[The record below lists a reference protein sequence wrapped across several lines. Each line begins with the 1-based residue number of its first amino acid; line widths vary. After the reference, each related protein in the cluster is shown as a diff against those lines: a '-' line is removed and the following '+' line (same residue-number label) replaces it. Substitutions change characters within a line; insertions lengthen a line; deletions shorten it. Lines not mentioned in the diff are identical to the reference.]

1 MKRAWCDMSSWCGV
15 VGAICARL
23 VNFDAARCGEVWSPA
38 RFARDCELVSNRSRP
53 KGRGRTDGTDS
64 GIAAY
69 SDRRPDL
76 GAVNSL
82 PGGSASTAR
91 FERGLRV
98 ETLVAAQAGHDSRVL
113 VLGGEV
119 MLDGH
124 FVRCRADNRT
134 GGFSPDLSSERG
146 RADGWGTNEGQRVF
160 LRVDLFLR
168 WTAPEATSVARQ
180 VLVVVEEVER
190 IRVYPVGQEVTV
202 QIELMHAPL
211 APRGVNVHR
220 FPRAP
225 QLRTEPVS
233 AVPAGGRT
241 YDPKWCRFW
250 CRRPRAWSIP
260 RRRRRWYTS
269 QRRR

>member
-1 MKRAWCDMSSWCGV
+1 
-15 VGAICARL
+15 
-23 VNFDAARCGEVWSPA
+23 
-38 RFARDCELVSNRSRP
+38 
-53 KGRGRTDGTDS
+53 
-64 GIAAY
+64 
-69 SDRRPDL
+69 
-76 GAVNSL
+76 
-82 PGGSASTAR
+82 
-91 FERGLRV
+91 
-98 ETLVAAQAGHDSRVL
+98 
-113 VLGGEV
+113 

-190 IRVYPVGQEVTV
+190 MRVYPVGQEVTV

-211 APRGVNVHR
+211 APRGANVHR

-233 AVPAGGRT
+233 AVPRGGQNVRSEVVSILVQTPASMEYPEAQAAVVHFPATQVTELSKAPTVEQTFPTDPLHLVSHAQKRT
-241 YDPKWCRFW
+241 RVTHQFCVSVAVLR
-250 CRRPRAWSIP
+250 
-260 RRRRRWYTS
+260 
-269 QRRR
+269 Q